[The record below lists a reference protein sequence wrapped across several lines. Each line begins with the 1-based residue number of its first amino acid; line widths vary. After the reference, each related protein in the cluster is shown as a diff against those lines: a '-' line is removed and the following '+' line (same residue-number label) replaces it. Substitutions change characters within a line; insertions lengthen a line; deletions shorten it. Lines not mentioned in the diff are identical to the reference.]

1 MEKKIVKYKKEELKK
16 MKGGTHWAKLIQEE
30 KSHNKKSSRRK
41 KRAADFCVRPSQE
54 SASR

>member
-30 KSHNKKSSRRK
+30 KIPDKIIQPTQK
-41 KRAADFCVRPSQE
+41 KRG
-54 SASR
+54 

>member
-30 KSHNKKSSRRK
+30 KSSNKKIQPKQRTK
-41 KRAADFCVRPSQE
+41 
-54 SASR
+54 

>member
-30 KSHNKKSSRRK
+30 KTSNKKIQPAQK
-41 KRAADFCVRPSQE
+41 KRG
-54 SASR
+54 